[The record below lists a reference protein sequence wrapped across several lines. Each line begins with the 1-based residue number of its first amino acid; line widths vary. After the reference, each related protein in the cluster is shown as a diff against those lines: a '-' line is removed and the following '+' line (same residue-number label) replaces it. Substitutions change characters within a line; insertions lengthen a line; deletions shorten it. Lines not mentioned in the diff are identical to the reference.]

1 MMNRARAALGLA
13 LLWGAASGC
22 YAGEA
27 RAVSPQRA
35 SALAADPAWTFVP
48 DVPFIAQR
56 SDSDCGPAA
65 LAMVLAHFGVPASL
79 AEVVAADPPRD
90 GGVRAGDLRD
100 LARAKGLSAF
110 VVAGTFADL
119 FEQLGHGR
127 PVLVGLAKPIT
138 GGRALAHY
146 EVVVAIDRRDH
157 RLLTLDPARGM
168 SENSLEGFAREWAPT
183 GQVTL
188 IVFRPGSADRKA
200 S

>member
-1 MMNRARAALGLA
+1 MTRRVPAAFWLA
-13 LLWGAASGC
+13 LLWASASGC

-27 RAVSPQRA
+27 RSVSPQRA
-35 SALAADPAWTFVP
+35 AALSADPAWTFVP
-48 DVPFIAQR
+48 DVPFVAQR

-65 LAMVLAHFGVPASL
+65 LAMVFAHFGVPASL

-110 VVAGTFADL
+110 VVAGTFDDL
-119 FEQLGHGR
+119 YEQLGQGR

-146 EVVVAIDRRDH
+146 EVVVAVDRRDH
-157 RLLTLDPARGM
+157 RLLTLDPARGL
-168 SENSLEGFAREWAPT
+168 SENSLEAFAREWAPT
-183 GQVTL
+183 GRVTL
-188 IVFRPGSADRKA
+188 IVFRPA
-200 S
+200 SGDHRAS

>member
-1 MMNRARAALGLA
+1 MTHRARAALWLVLLGLSV
-13 LLWGAASGC
+13 SGC

-119 FEQLGHGR
+119 FEQLGLGR
-127 PVLVGLAKPIT
+127 PVLVGLAKPMT
-138 GGRALAHY
+138 AGRAMAHY

-157 RLLTLDPARGM
+157 RLLTLDPARGL
-168 SENSLEGFAREWAPT
+168 SENSLEAFAREWVPT

>member
-1 MMNRARAALGLA
+1 MGRARTVLWLA
-13 LLWGAASGC
+13 LLWVSAAGC
-22 YAGEA
+22 YTGKA

-35 SALAADPAWTFVP
+35 SALAADPAWTFVR
-48 DVPFIAQR
+48 DVPFIAQQ
-56 SDSDCGPAA
+56 SDADCGPAA
-65 LAMVLAHFGVPASL
+65 LAMVLAHFGVPSSL

-157 RLLTLDPARGM
+157 RLLTLDPARGL
-168 SENSLEGFAREWAPT
+168 SENSLEDFAREWAPT

-188 IVFRPGSADRKA
+188 IVFRPGSVDRKA

>member
-13 LLWGAASGC
+13 LLWASAAGC
-22 YAGEA
+22 YAGGA

-35 SALAADPAWTFVP
+35 SALAADPAWTFAH
-48 DVPFIAQR
+48 DVPFVAQR

-65 LAMVLAHFGVPASL
+65 LAMVLGHFGVTSSL

-119 FEQLGHGR
+119 FEQLGRGR

-188 IVFRPGSADRKA
+188 IVFRPGSGDRKA

>member
-1 MMNRARAALGLA
+1 MRRAPSVLWLA
-13 LLWGAASGC
+13 LLWASATGC
-22 YAGEA
+22 YTGKS
-27 RAVSPQRA
+27 RVVSPQRA

-48 DVPFIAQR
+48 DVPFIAQQ

-127 PVLVGLAKPIT
+127 PVLVGLAKPMT

-157 RLLTLDPARGM
+157 RLLTLDPARGL
-168 SENSLEGFAREWAPT
+168 SENSLEDFAREWAPT

-188 IVFRPGSADRKA
+188 IVFRPASVDRKA